1 MENSDWTSSRR
12 QVLIDYYNLPEEAQ
26 QRADELFSRMN
37 SLAATCAD
45 QAVFEQQ
52 LQTTGLANEYNNL
65 LASFGEYAK
74 IMIDGKEMSK
84 EELLKEQ
91 KRVMAKSMAEG
102 AVKSRVRGEVS
113 AALTQVLPKEVNE
126 VRLYGVRGLPIIGGI
141 LRRFEQLD
149 ALRWMFGFRKN
160 KK

>member
-91 KRVMAKSMAEG
+91 KRLQIRLVTTSLKW
-102 AVKSRVRGEVS
+102 SRF
-113 AALTQVLPKEVNE
+113 
-126 VRLYGVRGLPIIGGI
+126 IIKRI
-141 LRRFEQLD
+141 KKRPFIK
-149 ALRWMFGFRKN
+149 KN
-160 KK
+160 